1 MRVSCGYPRRI
12 AIEFGTGNL
21 ASRRAPLPR
30 LGRFRSEA
38 QSALG
43 RGRLPRLL
51 GGLAAGAILWLAADA
66 GAADIGQPLDLQA
79 IVDRTL
85 REGGHELRLP
95 SGTWRVA
102 APAVAGG
109 AAAVTVKGAHGLT
122 IDGAG
127 ATVLVFSSIREPAI
141 LVGSGSER
149 VTLRGFAIDYDPLPF
164 TQGRVTAVSPDGA
177 SLRFALDDGYPSLWR
192 DQPLTHAYVFDA
204 GPAAR
209 WKDGVPDLYP
219 RRIDVDAGGRNG
231 RLTMASAA
239 GLRGVA
245 AGDRV
250 VLNVRTVPAI
260 RIGDLAADT
269 RIEDVEIR
277 ASPGAA
283 IIAHDVRGENYFRF
297 RLVRGPRPPG
307 AAADR
312 LLSVNADGLHYATAR
327 RGPIVEGSEF
337 SFQGD
342 DGINLHGPMLPVL
355 AVEGQRRFVTVRPGG
370 DHVGDLLTA
379 GDPVRLL
386 TPGSFAVLG
395 SAALIRYEP
404 IDRPAGIADADLAAA
419 WPSLG
424 GGGQA
429 RPIFYRVTLAGDLA
443 GLRAGA
449 WADLPALAA
458 PGYTIRGNLFHDH
471 RARGLRIDASHGL
484 IEDNRFERVRMNA
497 IVLGP
502 EYARWREAGWVEDVT
517 VRGNRITGS
526 CTDPALTQPS
536 SYAPGAIA
544 VGMEQEAPALGLP
557 YARGNRAIR
566 IERNEIDGCAVSGI
580 FLNAAD
586 DVTLAGN
593 RIANVNRGGNSPPAG
608 AAHRLDAGR
617 PVSVNDVGRVEIR

>member
-1 MRVSCGYPRRI
+1 VRRG
-12 AIEFGTGNL
+12 F
-21 ASRRAPLPR
+21 
-30 LGRFRSEA
+30 
-38 QSALG
+38 
-43 RGRLPRLL
+43 LPRLL
-51 GGLAAGAILWLAADA
+51 GGIAVGIVLLLGV
-66 GAADIGQPLDLQA
+66 GAAVAETGRNLDLQSL
-79 IVDRTL
+79 VDRTL
-85 REGGHELRLP
+85 RDGGHELRLP
-95 SGTWRVA
+95 PGTWRVV
-102 APAVAGG
+102 APAG
-109 AAAVTVKGAHGLT
+109 AAAAATVTVTGAQGFT

-127 ATVLVFSSIREPAI
+127 ATVLVFSSIREPAL

-149 VTLRGFAIDYDPLPF
+149 VTLRGFVIDYDPLPF
-164 TQGRVTAVSPDGA
+164 TQGRVTALSPDGA
-177 SLRFALDDGYPSLWR
+177 SLRFALDDGYPSLWP
-192 DQPLTHAYVFDA
+192 DQPLTHAYIFEA

-219 RRIDVDAGGRNG
+219 RQIDADPGGRSG
-231 RLTMASAA
+231 MLAMASAVA
-239 GLRGVA
+239 LRGVA
-245 AGDRV
+245 VGDRL

-277 ASPGAA
+277 AAPGAA
-283 IIAHDVRGENYFRF
+283 IIAHNVRGENYFRF
-297 RLVRGPRPPG
+297 RLARGPLPPG
-307 AAADR
+307 AAAER

-327 RGPIVEGSEF
+327 QGPVVEGSEF
-337 SFQGD
+337 GFQGD

-355 AVEGQRRFVTVRPGG
+355 AVQGQRRFVTVRPGG
-370 DHVGDLLTA
+370 DRVGDLLAA

-386 TPGSFAVLG
+386 APGNFAVLG
-395 SAALIRYEP
+395 SAALVRYEP

-419 WPSLG
+419 WPSLASG
-424 GGGQA
+424 RA

-458 PGYTIRGNLFHDH
+458 PGFAIRGNVFHDH

-484 IEDNRFERVRMNA
+484 IENNRFERVRMNA

-517 VRGNRITGS
+517 VRGNRITDS
-526 CTDPALTQPS
+526 CTDPALAQPG

-544 VGMEQEAPALGLP
+544 VGMEQETPAFGLP
-557 YARGNRAIR
+557 YPHGNRAIR

-586 DVTLAGN
+586 GITLAGN
-593 RIANVNRGGNSPPAG
+593 RIANVNRGGVSPPAAG
-608 AAHRLDAGR
+608 AAHRLDAR
-617 PVSVNDVGRVEIR
+617 QPVSVNDVGRVEIR